1 MTTSLDAA
9 LGVLRRDGVVAAATE
24 SLFGLLADAT
34 SPAAVARVAALKPRS
49 DKAFPLIL
57 PNRECW
63 TSVAAEIP
71 ALALALADAFW
82 PGPLTLAVPA
92 RASLDAHLVEGGTVA
107 VRLPAASPA
116 ARLSAAFGRP
126 LTATSANPSGSP
138 PTADAREVRR
148 SFAAELAAGKLFVVD
163 EPAPGGP
170 PSTVVV
176 VRGEAFELVREG
188 AIDAERIAR
197 VVESARSG
205 RQMR

>member
-34 SPAAVARVAALKPRS
+34 SPTAVVRVAALKPRS
-49 DKAFPLIL
+49 DKALPLIL
-57 PNRECW
+57 PNRESW
-63 TSVAAEIP
+63 TLVAAEIP
-71 ALALALADAFW
+71 ELARALAEAFW

-116 ARLSAAFGRP
+116 ARLCSAFGRP

-138 PTADAREVRR
+138 PTADARVVRR
-148 SFAAELAAGKLFVVD
+148 SFATEIAAGNLFVVD

-170 PSTVVV
+170 PSTVIV
-176 VRGEAFELVREG
+176 VRGDALEIVREG
-188 AIDAERIAR
+188 AIDAGRIAR

-205 RQMR
+205 GQMR